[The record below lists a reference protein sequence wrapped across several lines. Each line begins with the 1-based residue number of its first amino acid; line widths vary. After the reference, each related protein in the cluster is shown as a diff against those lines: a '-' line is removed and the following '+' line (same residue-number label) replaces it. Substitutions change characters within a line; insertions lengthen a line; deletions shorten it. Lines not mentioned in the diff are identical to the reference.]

1 MAGLNHRQVQH
12 AGQREDSAVATELD
26 DKYRIDRNRVYLT
39 GIQALVRLCLMR
51 AALDRR
57 AGLHTA
63 GYVSGYRGSP
73 LGSIDLQFPQARNYL
88 DAAGVVFEPA
98 LNEDLAAT
106 AIWGTQQ
113 AGLRGDG
120 AYDGVFALW
129 YGTGPGV
136 DRSGD
141 ALRHANLAG
150 TAPHGGVLALAGDD
164 HTCESSTTCHQSE
177 YALMDAMIPVLN
189 PSTVREIL
197 DYGLHGWEMSRY
209 AGVWCGLKGVKDNVE
224 SSASVE
230 TDLDGFDPMLPD
242 GFAMPEGGLSIRLGD
257 SPQAQEI
264 RLHRHKIEAAQAY
277 ARANRLDRMVH
288 GGGHRFGIVT
298 AGKSYLD
305 TLQAL
310 DDLGIDADRA
320 SALGLGVFKIAMTW
334 PLEPTAIA
342 EFALGCETLVV
353 VEEKRG
359 LVEGQIRQL
368 LYGRPGAP
376 TIIGKRDEHGQVL
389 FQEEAALNPSQ
400 IAAAIGTRLARV
412 SGDAALDERAAQ
424 IAQTLDR
431 ERETLGMERKPYFCA
446 GCPHNTSTR
455 LPEESR
461 GYAGIGCH
469 WMAQFMGRDV
479 DGYTHMGGEGAN
491 WIGES
496 KFSTR
501 QHVFQNVGDGTYNH
515 SGLMALRAAVV
526 SGTRM
531 TFKILYNDAVAMT
544 GGQAHDGGMDARRI
558 VAEVAA
564 MGVRTIALVTDDPN
578 RYAAASLPWGARVSH
593 RDELDAV
600 QRSLAKENGVSVIVY
615 EQTCAAE
622 LRRRRRRGRAVE
634 PPDRIYI
641 NTRVCE
647 GCGDCGVQS
656 NCVAIVPVET
666 EYGRKRQIDQST
678 CNKDYSC
685 VKGFCPSFVRL
696 EGAALS
702 CPDAKDFALPE
713 TPEPAVPDAPERPYA
728 IAVAGIG
735 GTGVVTLSALLG
747 MAAHIEG
754 LGCGV
759 IDMAGL
765 AQKGGS
771 VVSHVKIAR
780 TTKGVR
786 AIRIGDGGA
795 DMLLGTDLL
804 VSASDGIR
812 RTLQSGRSRVVINT
826 HTAMPG
832 SFTHDPDL
840 ELPVSLMQ
848 ERLTRTVEPGDA
860 LFVDATV
867 IVESLL
873 GDTLAANLF
882 LLGVAWQRGLV
893 PLGRDSLKR
902 AIRLNGVAVESNL
915 LAFEM
920 GRQWAHDPNSLQLDQ
935 PDSAPAMPMAA
946 EEIMERRYLDLTAYH
961 DESYARQY
969 REIVESAMRADP
981 GEERE
986 FAATVAR
993 YAYKLMAYKDEYEV
1007 ARLYTDGAFMEE
1019 VSKRFSGKPAMR
1031 LYLAPPA
1038 LAGRSD
1044 TDGRPR
1050 KRLYGPWVF
1059 GLLRLLA
1066 KFRRVRG
1073 SWYDPFGYAAERR
1086 LERQLAED
1094 YRNMVRGLIG
1104 SHMDKNYGLLV
1115 RLASLPEQVRG
1126 YGLVKMES
1134 VERYR
1139 AEVADLLRQIE
1150 GSESRQQ
1157 AA

>member
-1 MAGLNHRQVQH
+1 MAI
-12 AGQREDSAVATELD
+12 ELD
-26 DKYRIDRNRVYLT
+26 DKYRIDQNRVYLT

-51 AALDRR
+51 AALDRQS
-57 AGLHTA
+57 GLNTA

-73 LGSIDLQFPQARNYL
+73 LGSIDMQFPQAKNYL

-113 AGLRGDG
+113 AELRGEG

-129 YGTGPGV
+129 YGKGPGV

-197 DYGLHGWEMSRY
+197 DYGLHGWEMSRF

-230 TDLDGFDPMLPD
+230 AGLDSFAPTLPND
-242 GFAMPEGGLSIRLGD
+242 FAMPEDGLSIRLGD
-257 SPQAQEI
+257 SPQTQER
-264 RLHRHKIEAAQAY
+264 RLHRHKIAAAQAY
-277 ARANRLDRMVH
+277 VRANGLDRTIH
-288 GGGHRFGIVT
+288 GGNHRLGIVT
-298 AGKSYLD
+298 SGKSYLD

-310 DDLGIDADRA
+310 DDLDIDADRA
-320 SALGLGVFKIAMTW
+320 SALGLGVFKAAMTW

-353 VEEKRG
+353 IEEKRG

-376 TIIGKRDEHGQVL
+376 AIIGKRDEKGQVL

-400 IAAAIGTRLARV
+400 IAAEIGARLARM
-412 SGDAALDERAAQ
+412 GDDAALGERTAQ
-424 IAQTLDR
+424 IAQMLHR

-455 LPEESR
+455 IPEGSR

-501 QHVFQNVGDGTYNH
+501 THVFQNVGDGTYNH

-526 SGTRM
+526 AGTRM

-558 VAEVAA
+558 IAEVAA
-564 MGVRTIALVTDDPN
+564 IGARTIALVTDNPS
-578 RYAAASLPWGARVSH
+578 RYATASLPKGVQVYH
-593 RDELDAV
+593 RDRLDAV
-600 QRSLAKENGVSVIVY
+600 QRALAKENGVTVIVY

-622 LRRRRRRGRAVE
+622 LRRRRRRGRAAE

-656 NCVAIVPVET
+656 NCVAIIPVET
-666 EYGRKRQIDQST
+666 EFGRKRQIDQST

-685 VKGFCPSFVRL
+685 ANGFCPSFVRL
-696 EGAALS
+696 EGAMPSSPAAQTIEL
-702 CPDAKDFALPE
+702 PD
-713 TPEPAVPDAPERPYA
+713 TPEPAVPEAPERPYA

-735 GTGVVTLSALLG
+735 GTGVVTVAALIG
-747 MAAHIEG
+747 MAAHMEG

-780 TTKGVR
+780 HPNGIR

-795 DMLLGTDLL
+795 DLLLGNDLL
-804 VSASDGIR
+804 VSASDGVR
-812 RTLQSGRSRVVINT
+812 RTLQMGRSHMVINT
-826 HTAMPG
+826 HPSMPG
-832 SFTHDPDL
+832 AFTHDPDL
-840 ELPVSLMQ
+840 QLPVSLMQ
-848 ERLTRTVEPGDA
+848 ERLTKKVEPGDA
-860 LFVDATV
+860 LFVNATGF
-867 IVESLL
+867 VESLL

-882 LLGVAWQRGLV
+882 LLGAAWQRGLV
-893 PLGRDSLKR
+893 PLGRESLKQ
-902 AIRLNGVAVESNL
+902 AIRLNGVAVERNL
-915 LAFEM
+915 LAFEL
-920 GRQWAHDPNSLQLDQ
+920 GRRWTHDPNSLKLNE
-935 PDSAPAMPMAA
+935 PNGVSAMPATA
-946 EEIMERRYLDLTAYH
+946 EEIMERRYLDLIAYQ

-969 REIVESAMRADP
+969 REIVESAMQADP
-981 GEERE
+981 GEKRE
-986 FAATVAR
+986 FAAAVAR

-1019 VSKRFSGKPAMR
+1019 VSKRFSGRPAMR

-1038 LAGRSD
+1038 LSD
-1044 TDGRPR
+1044 GSGPHGHRR

-1059 GLLRLLA
+1059 GLLRQLA
-1066 KFRRVRG
+1066 KFRRIRG
-1073 SWYDPFGYAAERR
+1073 SWCDPFGYSPERR

-1094 YRNMVRGLIG
+1094 YRNMVRDLIG
-1104 SHMDKNYGLLV
+1104 SRMDNNYSLLV

-1126 YGLVKMES
+1126 FGHVKMES

-1139 AEVADLLRQIE
+1139 RETSDLLLQVDGRD
-1150 GSESRQQ
+1150 SCLQ